1 MIKQNRKDD
10 QQKMDKLKVYI
21 DNRQKAVKIPSG
33 LRLLVRRCCNASLV
47 AENFEGSAEVNVTF
61 VDDEQIRELN
71 KQYRNI
77 DASTDVLSFPMGDNK
92 KFDINPDTGAYVLG
106 DIVISLEHAA
116 AQAEKYGHSL
126 QHEVAFLTVH
136 SMLHILGYDHVNGG
150 VEAMRMYEREAKIMS
165 ALGFEHDVYEA

>member
-1 MIKQNRKDD
+1 
-10 QQKMDKLKVYI
+10 MDKLKVYI
-21 DNRQKAVKIPSG
+21 ENRQKKVKIPSG
-33 LRLLVRRCCNASLV
+33 LRLLVRRCCNATLV

-61 VDDEQIRELN
+61 VDDEQIKELN
-71 KQYRNI
+71 QQYRGKNT
-77 DASTDVLSFPMGDNK
+77 STDVLSFPMGENG

-126 QHEVAFLTVH
+126 QREVGFLTIH

-150 VEAMRMYEREAKIMS
+150 IQAMRMHEREDEVMA
-165 ALGFEHDVYEA
+165 ALGLDHDVYEDNLNNG